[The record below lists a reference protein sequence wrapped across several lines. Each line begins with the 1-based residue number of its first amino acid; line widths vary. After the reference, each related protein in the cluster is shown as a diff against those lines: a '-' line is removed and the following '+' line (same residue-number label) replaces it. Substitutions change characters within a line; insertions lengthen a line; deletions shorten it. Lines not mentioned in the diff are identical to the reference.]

1 MQDLYPLLVL
11 VIGMSTIIGM
21 ITILRMNA
29 FVSLITA
36 AILVSFLG
44 PGALAEKVNRVA
56 TAFGNAAGNIGIV
69 IALAVIIGRCMMES
83 GAADRIVRAFLTFL
97 GQKRVS
103 IALMSSGFVL
113 SIPVFFDTV
122 FYLLVPLARSA
133 YKRTQTHYIRYIIAI
148 AAGGAVTHSLVPPTP
163 GPLLMAQ
170 NLNLEIGTLIL
181 VGLAV
186 GLPTAIAGLV
196 YAHWIDTRVVLSN
209 PPNDIISGKK
219 DPLDDIPLPNLTV
232 ALLPIVLPVIMVSL
246 NTIMGTLAKD
256 ALPTSALHRWAPLT
270 AAIGNVNFAMLVAAA
285 AAMITLV
292 IHRKKNSRG
301 TLSTRR
307 TVVDERWDHHPHHR
321 GWRRLRSHVES
332 RWNRGGDQPFG
343 LIRGQFCAVRNGPAL
358 PRCRDRDDHEDCSG
372 VGNRG
377 DDHCLR
383 HDGGH
388 LGSGSQSGNPSGLP
402 RDCHREWFDDRH
414 LDERQRVLDCRQDG
428 RIHRSGNV
436 PDLDVD
442 DACLWSCGIPL
453 HRCPCSGLADG
464 LSRLDRFSLIL
475 SQQRMTPLL

>member
-1 MQDLYPLLVL
+1 MPPSPNPNGTESFSLAMQDLYPLLVL
-11 VIGMSTIIGM
+11 VIGMTTIIGM

-148 AAGGAVTHSLVPPTP
+148 AAGGAVTHSLVTPTP

-292 IHRKKNSRG
+292 IHQKKTREELSQLVEQSLMSGGIIILITAAGGAFGAMLKAAGIGEAINHLVSSEGNSALSGMALLFLGAVIATIMKIAQGSG
-301 TLSTRR
+301 TVAMITASAMMADIWGA
-307 TVVDERWDHHPHHR
+307 VPNPGIHPVY
-321 GWRRLRSHVES
+321 LATA
-332 RWNRGGDQPFG
+332 
-343 LIRGQFCAVRNGPAL
+343 I
-358 PRCRDRDDHEDCSG
+358 
-372 VGNRG
+372 
-377 DDHCLR
+377 
-383 HDGGH
+383 
-388 LGSGSQSGNPSGLP
+388 GSGSMIGTWMNDSGFWIVAKMGGFTEAETFQTWTSMMLVSGVVGFLCTVALALVLP
-402 RDCHREWFDDRH
+402 M
-414 LDERQRVLDCRQDG
+414 
-428 RIHRSGNV
+428 
-436 PDLDVD
+436 
-442 DACLWSCGIPL
+442 A
-453 HRCPCSGLADG
+453 
-464 LSRLDRFSLIL
+464 
-475 SQQRMTPLL
+475 